1 MGMELHFQPTL
12 HFQSWEETT
21 NSNHMDDI
29 FYFSQL
35 GILIRM
41 RHKIPRVRF
50 SYFVW
55 HQCAIEYLKTLWHNY
70 KGRYEC
76 YQYKSS
82 SFGICCS
89 EIGSD
94 L

>member
-50 SYFVW
+50 SYFV
-55 HQCAIEYLKTLWHNY
+55 
-70 KGRYEC
+70 
-76 YQYKSS
+76 
-82 SFGICCS
+82 
-89 EIGSD
+89 
-94 L
+94 